1 MSADRISPGIA
12 LRPHDVESSFAKHEP
27 LVLPSSEMAD
37 LAPSL
42 RKSLLTVLT
51 SDAYNPMLP
60 IVRAE
65 ERPRFNVCSEQ
76 YAEVLRQCSVQ
87 AGDVEVD
94 FPCRVRLVVA
104 CVDTAC
110 CR

>member
-1 MSADRISPGIA
+1 
-12 LRPHDVESSFAKHEP
+12 
-27 LVLPSSEMAD
+27 MAD

-87 AGDVEVD
+87 AGDVEVGYPPPFVPAVFD
-94 FPCRVRLVVA
+94 RRWRLLTWCVAGDGTDQHGGMGVKNAGVGSKGAAVREW
-104 CVDTAC
+104 
-110 CR
+110 R